1 MEIAVI
7 AILLLLAFS
16 SLRFIGKFF
25 SFIMSSFIKFIMMI
39 ILIVIVII
47 GLDYY
52 GVNVSDKINKTEIS
66 NFFKWQKTEDS

>member
-16 SLRFIGKFF
+16 SLRLIGKFF
-25 SFIMSSFIKFIMMI
+25 SFIMSSFIKLIIMI
-39 ILIVIVII
+39 ILIVIVLI

-52 GVNVSDKINKTEIS
+52 GFNISDKINKTEITH
-66 NFFKWQKTEDS
+66 FLKWQKVEDS